1 MPARDV
7 FDDGK
12 DEQDDVLSD
21 YQQENLRFWT
31 AVLDG
36 YSFSDVTVG
45 VPAVTNES
53 SLYVKVRHSGFG
65 GWGLTFASYL
75 YRKAPGIG
83 CYLTCRKDI
92 PQAVQIY
99 ENVTASLE
107 ELRSELGDDLECW
120 RTRRGGRE
128 SGSGD
133 KQDCHLPRTIAR
145 PMSLARPS
153 RGCGTAWTGWSAHCI
168 RGCNE

>member
-1 MPARDV
+1 M
-7 FDDGK
+7 
-12 DEQDDVLSD
+12 LSD

-31 AVLDG
+31 AVLDD
-36 YSFSDVTVG
+36 YSFSDVTVD
-45 VPAVTNES
+45 VPPVTNEP

-120 RTRRGGRE
+120 ENSAGRPRIGFWRPARLPFAPNDNSSAE
-128 SGSGD
+128 FDEAVSWMRDRLDWLVSTLHPRL
-133 KQDCHLPRTIAR
+133 QRNDCCRQL
-145 PMSLARPS
+145 
-153 RGCGTAWTGWSAHCI
+153 I
-168 RGCNE
+168 RSPE